1 MSICW
6 YLPVK
11 PVLHIPEVIDIGVNT
26 TVSPLFTVV
35 VLGPV
40 TC

>member
-11 PVLHIPEVIDIGVNT
+11 PVLHIPEVIDIGVNRHFSV
-26 TVSPLFTVV
+26 TVDLRICMV
-35 VLGPV
+35 
-40 TC
+40 